1 MSSVSCST
9 SLNSSCSWTR
19 RNRPFVPAKKAVI
32 KDKIVSSK
40 FADTKQFVPSYMK
53 TELKP
58 EICSL
63 LTMEYS
69 RIWQEEH
76 KAYDKN
82 VIEGKLMKMKKK
94 PLKRP
99 TFQLKNWSATAG
111 AGDVLSSSEKRN
123 QQLATRSGPQVLNSK
138 QSKPL
143 KSIWR

>member
-9 SLNSSCSWTR
+9 SLNSGRLSKKH
-19 RNRPFVPAKKAVI
+19 NGPFVPVKKAVV

-63 LTMEYS
+63 LSMEYS
-69 RIWQEEH
+69 RMWQEEH
-76 KAYDKN
+76 KTYDKN
-82 VIEGKLMKMKKK
+82 VIEAKLMKMKKK

-99 TFQLKNWSATAG
+99 TFQSKNWSATAG
-111 AGDVLSSSEKRN
+111 AGGGDVLSPSEKQN
-123 QQLATRSGPQVLNSK
+123 QLETSRRPRV
-138 QSKPL
+138 SKPS